1 MGDDDP
7 GTVNRKERRRAARES
22 GKPMAPGTSTPKIKL
37 EQPDRSG
44 PKAKTLMEIADEKRE
59 LLEQGQ
65 PFEKQQGDGL
75 ARDENGKI
83 LETGD
88 GSVFEAGLG
97 EGEPIGPLG
106 QSIFYALVGS
116 MLHFTL
122 DVLVFSQYRQEIQ
135 WDAIS
140 KRTATILPV
149 LFFLIYIV
157 RTETAERFPKT
168 KQVFFFVVA
177 IIAGCH
183 LITVGNTKDYYAVM
197 KRAPPIGTLWLWS
210 VVEMDLGTAFAS
222 VVIDFGYMWWKG
234 YTAF

>member
-1 MGDDDP
+1 MDQDAP
-7 GTVNRKERRRAARES
+7 PVNRKERRQAARKS
-22 GKPMAPGTSTPKIKL
+22 GKPVEPATTVPKVKL
-37 EQPDRSG
+37 SQPDRSG
-44 PKAKTLMEIADEKRE
+44 PKAKTLLEIADEKRA
-59 LLEQGQ
+59 LLEHGQ
-65 PFEKQQGDGL
+65 PFDTKNSDGL
-75 ARDENGKI
+75 ARDENGRL

-88 GSVFEAGLG
+88 GSIFEAGLG

-106 QSIFYALVGS
+106 QSVFWALVGS

-122 DVLVFSQYRQEIQ
+122 DVLVFSQYRQDIQ
-135 WDAIS
+135 WGQIT

-149 LFFLIYIV
+149 LFFLIYTV
-157 RTETAERFPKT
+157 RTETAERFPRI
-168 KQVFFFVVA
+168 KQAFFFVVA
-177 IIAGCH
+177 LVAGTH

-210 VVEMDLGTAFAS
+210 VVEMDLGLAFAS